1 MFQRL
6 MNTIAR
12 FMAGRYGTD
21 RFNRFLLVVYFVL
34 WLVAGFFRR
43 TAWGWVFTLVLWGIL
58 GLLLFRTLSRDIPR
72 RRAEEQWFL
81 RWWAPTKAWFA
92 RGWTRLRDVRRYRY
106 RTCPA
111 CGAHLRL
118 PIKRGRRT
126 VTCNRCRAQFKTFFL

>member
-21 RFNRFLLVVYFVL
+21 RFNRFLFVVYFVV

-43 TAWGWVFTLVLWGIL
+43 AVWGWVFTLLLWGIL

-72 RRAEEQWFL
+72 RQAEEQWFL
-81 RWWAPTKAWFA
+81 RWWTPTKAWFA

-126 VTCNRCRAQFKTFFL
+126 VTCHRCRAQFNTFFL

>member
-21 RFNRFLLVVYFVL
+21 QLNRFLFVTYFVL
-34 WLVAGFFRR
+34 WLVAQFIRNDWAGMFF
-43 TAWGWVFTLVLWGIL
+43 ALLLWGIL
-58 GLLLFRTLSRDIPR
+58 LWLLFRTLSRNIPR
-72 RRAEEQWFL
+72 RQVENERFL
-81 RWWAPTKAWFA
+81 RWWTPVKGWFS
-92 RGWTRLRDVRRYRY
+92 RLWTRLRDVRRYRY

-118 PIKRGRRT
+118 PVKRGRRT
-126 VTCNRCRAQFKTFFL
+126 VTCHRCHNQFKAFFL